1 MLKNIKFIKSYT
13 CNATPVYTY
22 QYSVSDTDVSG
33 SVFSAQE
40 ASNDLEASGDYKV
53 ALPDGRTQ
61 VVSYS
66 VSGPEGA
73 M

>member
-1 MLKNIKFIKSYT
+1 M
-13 CNATPVYTY
+13 
-22 QYSVSDTDVSG
+22 SG